1 MRIVRLSGLG
11 LFAIALAGC
20 NSGPAGT
27 GRLTFQLAG
36 RGSATT
42 APSFAAGADVLT
54 LTSVEVV
61 ARKIRLER
69 ADKTCPTEAAE
80 GPASS
85 SPSGSEG
92 DGKSG
97 GGDSDCANVWLEPRI
112 LNPPV
117 GPQAQTAFTVDL
129 PEGIY
134 QELKMQVHTPVGGTE
149 GGGFLE
155 AHPEF
160 DGISIKVTGTFNGAP
175 FTFTTAVTA
184 EVEIEL
190 DTPVEVTAGKPAA
203 MTLQIDLGT
212 WFAGAAGA
220 ILNPTAPSQQIRSQ
234 IEQNIRR
241 SFHAFE
247 DEDRDGDPD

>member
-1 MRIVRLSGLG
+1 M
-11 LFAIALAGC
+11 
-20 NSGPAGT
+20 
-27 GRLTFQLAG
+27 
-36 RGSATT
+36 
-42 APSFAAGADVLT
+42 
-54 LTSVEVV
+54 
-61 ARKIRLER
+61 
-69 ADKTCPTEAAE
+69 
-80 GPASS
+80 
-85 SPSGSEG
+85 
-92 DGKSG
+92 
-97 GGDSDCANVWLEPRI
+97 
-112 LNPPV
+112 
-117 GPQAQTAFTVDL
+117 DL

-134 QELKMQVHTPVGGTE
+134 KELKMQVHTPVGGTE

-160 DGISIKVTGTFNGAP
+160 ADISVKVTGTFNGAP

-184 EVEIEL
+184 EVKIDL

-220 ILNPTAPSQQIRSQ
+220 ILNPMAPSQQVRSQ